1 MIGKNVPN
9 EWAPKSQFEDDDD
22 DDEEDAERVPPISE
36 EKDNEYLK

>member
-9 EWAPKSQFEDDDD
+9 EWAPKSQFEDDD